1 MYRFLADIMND
12 LAVII
17 DVFSPVLGTLFPW
30 ARVTALCVS
39 ATLRALCSIVAGGSK
54 AAISLHFATPSTG
67 LGDLGDLNAK
77 DSSKET
83 VLALVGMLV
92 SNLFHLVSNE
102 ILKIRS
108 SAVSSF
114 HL

>member
-17 DVFSPVLGTLFPW
+17 DVFSPVLGALFPW
-30 ARVTALCVS
+30 ARVAALCAS
-39 ATLRALCSIVAGGSK
+39 ATLRALCGIVAGGSK
-54 AAISLHFATPSTG
+54 AAISLHFATPSSG

-83 VLALVGMLV
+83 VLALAGMLV
-92 SNLFHLVSNE
+92 SDLLHQVRNE
-102 ILKIRS
+102 LLKICS

>member
-1 MYRFLADIMND
+1 MND

-17 DVFSPVLGTLFPW
+17 DVFSPVLGTFFPW
-30 ARVTALCVS
+30 ARVSALCAS
-39 ATLRALCSIVAGGSK
+39 ATLRALCGIVAGGSK

-67 LGDLGDLNAK
+67 SGDLGDLNAK

-83 VLALVGMLV
+83 VLALAGMLV
-92 SNLFHLVSNE
+92 SSLLHLVRSE
-102 ILKIRS
+102 LLTIRS
-108 SAVSSF
+108 SAVSLF